1 MFLKTNFYPTSM
13 NRWFKRVTCKLALS
27 PAQVINAT
35 VLLTLM
41 LFVPQAWTAWQAS
54 RNFNSIIDNEVRLK
68 TLSSNITYLDE
79 VLTMSARMNA
89 ATGNSFWELRYKLF
103 EPQLDA
109 AIKES
114 IQLAPQAYTG
124 EDAKKTDA
132 ANQRLVEMEY
142 KSFQLVTKGDKK
154 AAQALLSSREYELE
168 KKKYAAG
175 VAERNQVIAL
185 QINKKI
191 TEYRHQLWWS
201 IFVSITS
208 VMMLIPAWFAVL
220 RILEKYLQE
229 RKKAQTALE
238 KINQSLEVRIEER
251 TQELKN
257 KNNQLQQ
264 TLDELQ
270 ATQLQLIQ
278 TEKMSSLGQMLAGI
292 AHEINNPV
300 NFIYGNLT
308 YAQEYAQDLLKLVS
322 LYQENYPH
330 PADVIQAEIDAI
342 ELDFLYQDFTQLLQS
357 MVVGTERIQTI
368 VNSLRNFSRIDSSFT
383 TAVDIHEGIDSTLMI
398 LYHRLKPTD
407 KRPEIKVI
415 KEYGALPL
423 VECYPSQLN
432 QVFMNLLANAIDAL
446 EERHAA
452 LANQNQQYD
461 GSYIRI
467 TTELSDENFVKIMI
481 SDNASGIPEEI
492 ASKLFDPFFTT
503 KPVGKGTGLG
513 LSITYQ
519 IIVEKHHGRLSF
531 QSTPEQGTEF
541 SIEIPVTQTAEN
553 MN

>member
-1 MFLKTNFYPTSM
+1 
-13 NRWFKRVTCKLALS
+13 
-27 PAQVINAT
+27 
-35 VLLTLM
+35 M

>member
-1 MFLKTNFYPTSM
+1 M

>member
-1 MFLKTNFYPTSM
+1 MFLKFNFYPTSI
-13 NRWFKRVTCKLALS
+13 NRWFKRVTYKLALS

-41 LFVPQAWTAWQAS
+41 LFVPQAWTAWQAY

-89 ATGNSFWELRYKLF
+89 ATGNSFWEVRYKLF

-114 IQLAPQAYTG
+114 IQLAPQAYTS

-132 ANQRLVEMEY
+132 ANQRLVAMEY
-142 KSFQLVTKGDKK
+142 QSFQLVTKGDKK

-175 VAERNQVIAL
+175 VAERNQVISL

-208 VMMLIPAWFAVL
+208 VMMLVPAWLAVL

-229 RKKAQTALE
+229 RKKSQTALE
-238 KINQSLEVRIEER
+238 KNNQLLEVRIEER
-251 TQELKN
+251 TQELKT
-257 KNNQLQQ
+257 KNNQLQR

-270 ATQLQLIQ
+270 ETQLQLIQ

-308 YAQEYAQDLLKLVS
+308 YAQAYTQDLLKLVS

-342 ELDFLYQDFTQLLQS
+342 DLDFLYEDFTQLLQS

-368 VNSLRNFSRIDSSFT
+368 VNSLRNFSRLDSSFT

-407 KRPEIKVI
+407 KRSEITVI

-446 EERHAA
+446 EEHQAN
-452 LANQNQQYD
+452 LANENQQHD
-461 GSYIRI
+461 ASYIRI
-467 TTELSDENFVKIMI
+467 TTELSDDNFVKIII
-481 SDNASGIPEEI
+481 SDNGSGIPEEI

-519 IIVEKHHGRLSF
+519 IVVEKHHGRLSF

-541 SIEIPVTQTAEN
+541 SIEIPVTQTAEK